1 MDHLKLLEA
10 ESIRIIREAVAL
22 ARNPV
27 LLFSGG
33 KDSTVLAHL
42 VLRAFHPAPPPIP
55 LLHIDSTWEFRDV
68 LAFRDAF
75 AERHGFRLRV
85 HANEEGRAR
94 GLNPIDHG
102 DVYTSEMRTRALRQG
117 LDAGGHDVV
126 LGGARRDEESARA
139 KERVFSI
146 REANHTWEPRQQRPE
161 LWHLY
166 NGEIERGQSVRV
178 FPLSN
183 WTEQDL
189 WIWILRH
196 RIELAPLYFAAERT
210 VIDVDGTPVVLDQPE
225 RLPALAHRPRQR
237 RRVRFRTLGCWPVT
251 GALASDADDVPG
263 VMLETLGSA
272 LSERMGRVSDA
283 GSLEAQK
290 RQGYF

>member
-10 ESIRIIREAVAL
+10 EAIHIIREAVAL

-27 LLFSGG
+27 VLFSGG

-42 VLRAFHPAPPPIP
+42 VLRAFHPGRPPVP
-55 LLHIDSTWEFRDV
+55 LLHVDSTWEFRDV

-75 AERHGFRLRV
+75 AARYDFRLRV
-85 HANEEGRAR
+85 HANEEGRAL

-102 DVYTSEMRTRALRQG
+102 DIYTSEMRTRALRQG
-117 LDAGGHDVV
+117 LDAGGHDFI

-146 REANHTWEPRQQRPE
+146 REPNHTWEPRQQRPE

-166 NGEIERGQSVRV
+166 NGELDQGQSVRIY
-178 FPLSN
+178 PLSN

-196 RIELAPLYFAAERT
+196 RIELAPLYFAAERE
-210 VIDVDGTPVVLDQPE
+210 VIEVDGTPIVLDDPA
-225 RLPALAHRPRQR
+225 RLPSLAALPRR
-237 RRVRFRTLGCWPVT
+237 RQRVRFRTLGCWPVT
-251 GALASDADDVPG
+251 GALASDAQDAAS
-263 VMLETLGSA
+263 VMLETLGSS
-272 LSERMGRVSDA
+272 LSERMGRVSDH